1 MKGILANCQEEENN
15 IQKHIPIWPKG
26 IYSCRF
32 CQEKRTAFNE
42 EISIASNTVRAPA
55 PKYEILMLLSNK
67 KTCDPSQ
74 ADIITMI
81 DDSKLRNSSLI
92 EVSDLSARIRRLHS
106 SATAGTLTRFLRSF
120 LLYDSITTVDRIV
133 KSGQM
138 GLKQNKTPVTSLS
151 FTMLIKNVNL
161 FS

>member
-1 MKGILANCQEEENN
+1 MIKGTHQTKPFLLQMKGILANCQEEENN

-26 IYSCRF
+26 IYLCRF
-32 CQEKRTAFNE
+32 AKRSHRARRGEHRITA
-42 EISIASNTVRAPA
+42 NTVRAPA

-92 EVSDLSARIRRLHS
+92 EVSDLSAHIRRLHS
-106 SATAGTLTRFLRSF
+106 SATAGIFTRFLRSF
-120 LLYDSITTVDRIV
+120 IV
-133 KSGQM
+133 RQY
-138 GLKQNKTPVTSLS
+138 NNTSPNCQ
-151 FTMLIKNVNL
+151 IR
-161 FS
+161 